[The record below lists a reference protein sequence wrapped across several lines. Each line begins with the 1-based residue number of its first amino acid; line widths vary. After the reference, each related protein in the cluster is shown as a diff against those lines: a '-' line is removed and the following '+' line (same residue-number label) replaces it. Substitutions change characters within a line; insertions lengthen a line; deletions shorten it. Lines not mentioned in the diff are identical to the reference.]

1 MGEEMSEL
9 LGVLSALFIIGAA
22 FLWLTVL
29 PTIGFLYVIG
39 VL

>member
-1 MGEEMSEL
+1 MAD
-9 LGVLSALFIIGAA
+9 ALVAFFIIGAA